1 METSTSLPEQG
12 TLLSNVAKNELTSVK
27 LIKSSSILFE
37 NNKNNEEEGIDSN
50 DDEDV
55 PIRPFGNLKN
65 SIENIENINDDNKN
79 NDNSVKNE
87 DNYKIEL
94 EYEKVLKSFLPF
106 HLQSYLENLD
116 EEEADILK
124 TINVETFCVVAA
136 INISGKNKKNN
147 K

>member
-106 HLQSYLENLD
+106 HLQNYLENLD
-116 EEEADILK
+116 EEEADTLK